1 MSSSISSSDLL
12 VIPRTIKSGEFLPQ
26 AIVEVCATQA
36 LFKCE
41 YNKSDVNFRKKIIK
55 HIKFVT
61 RKK

>member
-26 AIVEVCATQA
+26 AIIEVCDTQA

-41 YNKSDVNFRKKIIK
+41 YNKSDVNFRKKNN
-55 HIKFVT
+55 
-61 RKK
+61 

>member
-41 YNKSDVNFRKKIIK
+41 YNKSDVNFRKKK
-55 HIKFVT
+55 
-61 RKK
+61 